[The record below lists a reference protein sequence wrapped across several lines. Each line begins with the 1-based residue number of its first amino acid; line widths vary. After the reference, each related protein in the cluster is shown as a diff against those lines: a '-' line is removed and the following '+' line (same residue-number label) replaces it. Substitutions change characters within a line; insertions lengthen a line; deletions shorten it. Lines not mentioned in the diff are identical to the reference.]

1 MQNRNLILEVSYFL
15 CKAYLVAVV
24 VKKIRGFYSFYKM
37 VKVTSKLLL
46 YLQKCA
52 VCFSPNDHRV

>member
-24 VKKIRGFYSFYKM
+24 VQKIRGFYSFYKM
-37 VKVTSKLLL
+37 VKVTSKTVTLFTE
-46 YLQKCA
+46 
-52 VCFSPNDHRV
+52 VCSVLFP